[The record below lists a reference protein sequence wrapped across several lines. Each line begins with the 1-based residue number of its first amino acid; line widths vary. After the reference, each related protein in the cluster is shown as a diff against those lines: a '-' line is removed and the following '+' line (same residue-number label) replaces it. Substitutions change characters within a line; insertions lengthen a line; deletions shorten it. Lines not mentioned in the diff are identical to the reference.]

1 MGSELVLPDLEER
14 FLPPESWK
22 SDTFFNPD
30 TDHVIHYNYMTSPS
44 NTKGTIV
51 VLPGLSEFGEKYI
64 ETAKHLAEQGYDL
77 YVIDWAYQG
86 RSSRLKENPYKRHS
100 DGYETDISDLH
111 YLVGNIIGSDKPL
124 YMIGHS
130 MGGNIGLRYT
140 LKYSDVFKA
149 AAFSAPM
156 FGIKALKFF
165 PWPVRTFLAT
175 SLPFIGSNYI
185 PGGKDWHER
194 EMSANGDN
202 VFSRD
207 LKRNDVHD
215 AWCKANPKL
224 QIGSPTFKWLYESLL
239 SIDHLNRTSDQS
251 ETPILLAIADEDDLV
266 DNEAIH
272 LLGKKIKNS
281 RVIEFKNAK
290 HEILME
296 TDDIRNR
303 FLAETLKTFSL

>member
-1 MGSELVLPDLEER
+1 MGSELILPDIEER
-14 FLPPESWK
+14 FLPPENWK

-30 TDHVIHYNYMTSPS
+30 TDHVIHYNCLTSPS
-44 NTKGTIV
+44 NAKGTIV

-64 ETAKHLAEQGYDL
+64 ETARYLAEHGYDF

-86 RSSRLKENPYKRHS
+86 RSSRLKDSPSKRHS
-100 DGYETDISDLH
+100 DGYETDVSDLH
-111 YLVGNIIGSDKPL
+111 YMVSNVIGANKPL
-124 YMIGHS
+124 FMIGHS
-130 MGGNIGLRYT
+130 MGGNIGFRYT

-156 FGIKALKFF
+156 FGIKAVKFF

-175 SLPFIGSNYI
+175 SMPFIEFNYI

-194 EMSANGDN
+194 EIEANGEN
-202 VFSRD
+202 IFSRD
-207 LKRNDVHD
+207 VKRNDVHD
-215 AWCKANPKL
+215 AWCKANPQL
-224 QIGSPTFKWLYESLL
+224 QIGSPTFKWLYNSLL
-239 SIDHLNRTSDQS
+239 SIDYLDRNANKSKI
-251 ETPILLAIADEDDLV
+251 PILLAIAGKEDLV
-266 DNEAIH
+266 DNDAIH

-281 RVIEFKNAK
+281 RVIEFQTAK

-303 FLAETLKTFSL
+303 FLSETLKTFSL